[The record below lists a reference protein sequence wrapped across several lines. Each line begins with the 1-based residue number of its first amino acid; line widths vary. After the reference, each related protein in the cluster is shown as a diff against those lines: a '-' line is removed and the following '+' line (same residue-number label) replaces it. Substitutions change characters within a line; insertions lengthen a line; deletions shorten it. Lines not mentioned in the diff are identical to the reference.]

1 MQQKVSRVCWFRLW
15 GVELTSDLIA
25 SAESKSGRWAATTTT
40 LQLLDTLR
48 RRYIASCLELQG
60 RLKVRQAIYW
70 GMRPKLSLH
79 VYILVLFAKGGGTL
93 RAIIRWDLESRCHI
107 HQVVRS
113 HVHLSWLYTDQKEG
127 GGWLGGSSVPEEYVC
142 LRDFVHNRMHE
153 RTWDGS
159 IKQHT
164 LEDIG
169 VSSIQGTPAP
179 AAPLEDAIRRLSTE
193 IIFRCL
199 YNSNEAHWD
208 PFYLLC
214 YFHIH
219 FQLLTYIPDVR
230 ISISALIEMR
240 WFD

>member
-1 MQQKVSRVCWFRLW
+1 MTYEKLYSIIHTSRYDQFLHLQQKVSRVCWFRLW

-113 HVHLSWLYTDQKEG
+113 HVHLSCLYTDQKEG
-127 GGWLGGSSVPEEYVC
+127 GGVIGRVKCTRRICVSTWFCAQQNAREDMGWEY
-142 LRDFVHNRMHE
+142 
-153 RTWDGS
+153 
-159 IKQHT
+159 
-164 LEDIG
+164 
-169 VSSIQGTPAP
+169 
-179 AAPLEDAIRRLSTE
+179 
-193 IIFRCL
+193 
-199 YNSNEAHWD
+199 
-208 PFYLLC
+208 
-214 YFHIH
+214 
-219 FQLLTYIPDVR
+219 
-230 ISISALIEMR
+230 
-240 WFD
+240 

>member
-1 MQQKVSRVCWFRLW
+1 MQRVNLA
-15 GVELTSDLIA
+15 G
-25 SAESKSGRWAATTTT
+25 
-40 LQLLDTLR
+40 
-48 RRYIASCLELQG
+48 G
-60 RLKVRQAIYW
+60 RLRQPRCNFLIHCDEDISPLASSYRADLKFVKQYIGEW
-70 GMRPKLSLH
+70 GQNLFLH

-179 AAPLEDAIRRLSTE
+179 AAPLEDAIRRLYTE

-199 YNSNEAHWD
+199 YNSIEAHWD
-208 PFYLLC
+208 TFYLLC

-219 FQLLTYIPDVR
+219 FQMMTCIPDVR
-230 ISISALIEMR
+230 ISISDYAI
-240 WFD
+240 FS